1 MKQFHTNCTVMIL
14 VALLGITFTFN
25 AAIAESAHQPTT
37 VVELFT
43 SQGCSS
49 CPPAD
54 KLLGELIENKD
65 ILGLSFAVTYWDY
78 IGWKDIFGSADND
91 ARQVGYRGQFN
102 SRYVYT
108 PQMVIGGKEHIVGS
122 DRSGVEA
129 LIKKQVNHATPLP
142 LQWSFS
148 GDQLVIKLPKTSG
161 DATLWLVDIDRKSD
175 VDIQRGENTGRIIT
189 YHNVVR
195 KIRSLGE
202 WKGNAKDVTLD
213 LLEMRADGR
222 DGCALIIQ
230 RAGYDPILA
239 ALEIKL

>member
-1 MKQFHTNCTVMIL
+1 MVIAVLFGMTRSVNSAV
-14 VALLGITFTFN
+14 
-25 AAIAESAHQPTT
+25 AESAHQPKT

-54 KLLGELIENKD
+54 KLLGELIEDRD
-65 ILGLSFAVTYWDY
+65 ILGLSYSVTYWDY

-91 ARQVGYRGQFN
+91 ARQVGYRGEFN

-108 PQMVIGGKEHIVGS
+108 PQMVVDGEDHVVGS
-122 DRSGVEA
+122 DRSGVNA
-129 LIKKQVNHATPLP
+129 LIEKQGGATKSLP
-142 LQWSFS
+142 LQWFFK
-148 GDQLVIKLPKTSG
+148 GNQLLVTLP
-161 DATLWLVDIDRKSD
+161 DLDRNATLWLVDIDHAAD
-175 VDIQRGENTGRIIT
+175 VDIKRGENTGRIIT

-195 KIRSLGE
+195 KIRSLGD
-202 WKGNAKDVTLD
+202 WDGSAKEIALD
-213 LLEMRADGR
+213 LAEMRAEGR

-230 RAGYDPILA
+230 QESYGPILG